1 MNSEERKRVWRN
13 RTAADTPDKEWS
25 GPPADWDL
33 RTPSSAQLNQSTEI
47 HSICLTDVKIEK
59 PDWLW
64 ENRIARGSVIIVEG
78 IEGVGKSTMLCA
90 IAAAVTRGQGLPDM
104 HFNGPETVLWLAAE
118 ESLGMTLKPRLMAAG
133 ADLGHVYA
141 IDQPFSFDDAGMA
154 VLMREI
160 DEHRPA
166 MAIIDPI
173 FAYTKGDPSKGFDA
187 RQLTNQLKKIAEAF
201 NCVIVLVRH
210 IGKSKGLGDPRAA
223 GLYSI
228 EWRAAARSVLLAGC
242 DPDDERK
249 CALAQTK
256 NNIGPKAEPIGYR
269 IDSDANSPS
278 GATFSWTGLSDLTA
292 KRILQAPGNEEEQ
305 SEKNDAEGFLRE
317 MLQNGERLANEV
329 AGEARRCSISE
340 ATLRRAKSNLRVVSR
355 LEGYGRKGTWYWSL
369 PENWDLPESLV
380 SSQACNR
387 DAQGL
392 KNERLLP
399 SVDSVDTSADEGHRD
414 AHLSISVGEPSP
426 QTYSNE
432 RLFDENPDNSNDSNG
447 LVRDAQIS
455 SDERLSLTDE
465 TPKSDYTD
473 QDVTPKDW
481 KSPF

>member
-1 MNSEERKRVWRN
+1 MNRDERKKAWRA
-13 RTAADTPDKEWS
+13 REQFKADPKPVNGSNGAHAE
-25 GPPADWDL
+25 PPPI
-33 RTPSSAQLNQSTEI
+33 RSV
-47 HSICLTDVKIEK
+47 CMTDVKVEK

-90 IAAAVTRGQGLPDM
+90 IAAAVTCGQGLPDM
-104 HFNGPETVLWLAAE
+104 YFKGPENVLWLAAE
-118 ESLGMTLKPRLMAAG
+118 ESLGMTLKPRLMAAS
-133 ADLGHVYA
+133 ADLSRVYA
-141 IDQPFSFDDAGMA
+141 IDQPFTFDDSGMA

-173 FAYTKGDPSKGFDA
+173 FAYTKGDPSKGCDA
-187 RQLTNQLKKIAEAF
+187 RQLTNQLRKIAEAF

-269 IDSDANSPS
+269 IDSDSASPS

-292 KRILQAPGNEEEQ
+292 KRILQTPGNDEEQ
-305 SEKNDAEGFLRE
+305 SEKSDAEGFLRE

-329 AGEARRCSISE
+329 AIEARRCSISE
-340 ATLRRAKSNLRVVSR
+340 STLRRAKSNLRVVSR
-355 LEGYGRKGTWYWSL
+355 LEGFGKKGTWYWAMPEDWEL
-369 PENWDLPESLV
+369 PEPLI
-380 SSQACNR
+380 SSHSQYR
-387 DAQGL
+387 DAQAS
-392 KNERLLP
+392 KNEHLLP
-399 SVDSVDTSADEGHRD
+399 SVDSIDTSSDADQRD
-414 AHLSISVGEPSP
+414 AQMNISISENPL
-426 QTYSNE
+426 QTCSDE
-432 RLFDENPDNSNDSNG
+432 RLFAENPDNSNDSNG

-455 SDERLSLTDE
+455 DDERLCGTDE

-473 QDVTPKDW
+473 EDVTPKDW

>member
-1 MNSEERKRVWRN
+1 MNRDERKAAWRA
-13 RTAADTPDKEWS
+13 RDQFKADPRPVNGSNGAHPEPL
-25 GPPADWDL
+25 PPI
-33 RTPSSAQLNQSTEI
+33 RSV
-47 HSICLTDVKIEK
+47 CLTDVKIEK

-90 IAAAVTRGQGLPDM
+90 IAAAVTCGQGLPDM
-104 HFNGPETVLWLAAE
+104 YFKGPENVLWLAAE

-133 ADLGHVYA
+133 ADLARVFA
-141 IDQPFSFDDAGMA
+141 IDQPFTFDDGGMA

-173 FAYTKGDPSKGFDA
+173 FAYTKGDPSKGSDA
-187 RQLTNQLKKIAEAF
+187 RQLTNQLKKLAEAF

-269 IDSDANSPS
+269 IDSDSGSPS
-278 GATFSWTGLSDLTA
+278 GATFSWTGASDLTA
-292 KRILQAPGNEEEQ
+292 KRILQTPGNEEEQ

-317 MLQNGERLANEV
+317 MLQNGEQSSADI
-329 AGEARRCSISE
+329 ASEARRCSISE
-340 ATLRRAKSNLRVVSR
+340 MTLRRAKSNLRIVSR
-355 LEGYGRKGTWYWSL
+355 REGFGKKGTWYWSL
-369 PENWDLPESLV
+369 PEDWSLPEPLI
-380 SSQACNR
+380 SSH
-387 DAQGL
+387 AQHIDDQGP
-392 KNERLLP
+392 KNDHLWANNSENGTSGDGP
-399 SVDSVDTSADEGHRD
+399 SIDDQTEICVRENPLHTLSNDHLWENDSDKSNTGNQ
-414 AHLSISVGEPSP
+414 LSIDD
-426 QTYSNE
+426 Q
-432 RLFDENPDNSNDSNG
+432 NSK
-447 LVRDAQIS
+447 
-455 SDERLSLTDE
+455 DERLCGTDE
-465 TPKSDYTD
+465 TPKTDYTD
-473 QDVTPKDW
+473 EDVTPKDW

>member
-1 MNSEERKRVWRN
+1 MTPEDRIRKW
-13 RTAADTPDKEWS
+13 KEMEPVPKWT
-25 GPPADWDL
+25 GPPPDWDL
-33 RTPSSAQLNQSTEI
+33 HTASQNGKYEAPPIR
-47 HSICLTDVKIEK
+47 SICLTDVIVEK

-64 ENRIARGSVIIVEG
+64 ENRIARGSLVIVEG

-90 IAAAVTRGQGLPDM
+90 IAAAVTCGQGLPDM

-133 ADLGHVYA
+133 ADLSRVYA
-141 IDQPFSFDDAGMA
+141 IDQPFSFDDEGIS

-166 MAIIDPI
+166 MGIIDPI
-173 FAYTKGDPSKGFDA
+173 FAFTKGDPSKGFDA
-187 RQLTNQLKKIAEAF
+187 RQLTNRLKKIAEAF
-201 NCVIVLVRH
+201 KCVIVLVRH

-242 DPDDERK
+242 DPDDESK

-278 GATFSWTGLSDLTA
+278 GATFRWTGVSDLTA

-305 SEKNDAEGFLRE
+305 SEKKDAEGFLRE

-340 ATLRRAKSNLRVVSR
+340 ATLRRAKSNLKVVSR

-369 PENWDLPESLV
+369 PENWDLPESLI

-387 DAQGL
+387 DAQAS

-399 SVDSVDTSADEGHRD
+399 NVESIDTSADEGQRD
-414 AHLSISVGEPSP
+414 AQMSITVGDSSP
-426 QTYSNE
+426 QTCSNE
-432 RLFDENPDNSNDSNG
+432 RLFDENPDNSNDFKE
-447 LVRDAQIS
+447 LLRDAQIS
-455 SDERLSLTDE
+455 EDERLSLTDE

-473 QDVTPKDW
+473 QDITPKDW